1 VDFFNGDFF
10 SCSPSSVC
18 HCLGIWHLRFSLF
31 LAVCHMT
38 QSHYLTE
45 FMYVNHWRIM
55 NSSIHNC
62 TKLKN
67 TTNSFQS
74 AFKSSFT
81 FPVIQGRSMKSS
93 FWSLWEAKLLRN
105 HREEKVSWLLLA
117 LSKLREVESRK
128 WEVLEKCFSVSL
140 IFWIMLFGNEYKYV
154 QWGFPLR
161 QLFVTF
167 WRNAFL
173 WSQWLRLS
181 W

>member
-1 VDFFNGDFF
+1 MDFFNGDFF

-128 WEVLEKCFSVSL
+128 WEVLEKSAFQSVWSSGLCYLEMRINTFSGDFLSGSCLSHSEGMLSCGVSD
-140 IFWIMLFGNEYKYV
+140 
-154 QWGFPLR
+154 
-161 QLFVTF
+161 
-167 WRNAFL
+167 
-173 WSQWLRLS
+173 
-181 W
+181 